1 MTKSVLKQIYDCL
14 KENGIESEIINKI
27 SGNSPNILDKLKNR
41 EIDILINTPTKANDS
56 QRDGFKIR
64 RTAVEYGIEVL
75 TALDTLTAVLGILEN
90 GLHKKE
96 TEIYEMNSQ
105 K

>member
-1 MTKSVLKQIYDCL
+1 M
-14 KENGIESEIINKI
+14 KEHGIESEVINKI
-27 SGNSPNILDKLKNR
+27 SGDSPNIIDKLKNR

-75 TALDTLTAVLGILEN
+75 TSLDTLNAVLGILEK

>member
-1 MTKSVLKQIYDCL
+1 MKNNIK
-14 KENGIESEIINKI
+14 SEIVNKI
-27 SGNSPNILDKLKNR
+27 SDESPNILDKLKNR

-75 TALDTLTAVLGILEN
+75 TSLDTLNAILGILEKE
-90 GLHKKE
+90 LHKKE
-96 TEIYEMNSQ
+96 IKIYEMNGEY
-105 K
+105 